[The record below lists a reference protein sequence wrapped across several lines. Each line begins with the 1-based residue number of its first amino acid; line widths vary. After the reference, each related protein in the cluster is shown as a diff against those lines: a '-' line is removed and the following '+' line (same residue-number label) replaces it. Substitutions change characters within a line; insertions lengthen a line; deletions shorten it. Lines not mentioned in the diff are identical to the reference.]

1 MSPSTQEAITAVIK
15 KMKDV
20 GDLPVMTATIREI
33 TDLEKEETSSAA
45 DLANVILK
53 DLALTTKVL
62 KLANSVYYNWSQKEI
77 NTISRSVVVLGF
89 KTITNMAVGV
99 RVLDYFYRSPKSKY
113 LRAHL
118 FVTMF
123 AALFSRILA
132 KQLNYADEE
141 EVFILTLLDN
151 IGLLMTAYALPEQ
164 FEKIRKIVIS
174 GEAGKNTAS
183 RRVLGVSFQEI
194 NVELTRFWGFP
205 PAIVAKLELLLTGP
219 PAMIVSKN
227 DTLKTIVGCATELF
241 YSLHV
246 LEAFW
251 YSRDIQQVMEKYFP
265 LLGIPVDEGKLL
277 MQTALRDGME
287 FLDVL
292 QMAFQPG
299 EFQTLVEDF
308 IADFSSRRQEQLGN
322 DAPWWKMS
330 ETQRARYRKDSMRD
344 IDNTIREGASL
355 NDTLLMVMEGI
366 LKGVGFD
373 RVILFFPENCRK
385 KLKAR
390 MGVGIQIPE
399 DLAQIEVPLREDL
412 HDHYNSVMRSGVPA
426 IVDSVKRPPQREK
439 VNWDVFNRLK
449 GTRFCLVPF
458 SFKGRVVGCFYADR
472 VQSKKPFFDKDL
484 KNILQYKALVE
495 AAFQVLHTGK

>member
-1 MSPSTQEAITAVIK
+1 MSPGTQEAIAAVIK

-77 NTISRSVVVLGF
+77 STISRSVVVLGF
-89 KTITNMAVGV
+89 KTITNMTVGV
-99 RVLDYFYRSPKSKY
+99 RVLDYFYRSPKSRY

-118 FVTMF
+118 LVTMF
-123 AALFSRILA
+123 AALFSRNLA
-132 KQLNYADEE
+132 KRLNYADGE

-174 GEAGKNTAS
+174 GEAGKNTVS

-205 PAIVAKLELLLTGP
+205 PAIVAKLELLLTGSP
-219 PAMIVSKN
+219 TMIVSKN
-227 DTLKTIVGCATELF
+227 DTLKTIVTCATELF

-251 YSRDIQQVMEKYFP
+251 YSRNTQQVMERYFP
-265 LLGIPVDEGKLL
+265 LLGIPVDEGKSLI
-277 MQTALRDGME
+277 QTTLGDGTE

-292 QMAFQPG
+292 QMAFKPG

-308 IADFSSRRQEQLGN
+308 IADFSVRKQEQVVS

-330 ETQRARYRKDSMRD
+330 EAQQTQYRKDSMRD
-344 IDNTIREGASL
+344 IDNTIREGATL
-355 NDTLLMVMEGI
+355 NDILLMAMEGI

-373 RVILFFPENCRK
+373 RVILFFPENSK
-385 KLKAR
+385 KILKAR
-390 MGVGIQIPE
+390 MGVGIQLPE
-399 DLAQIEVPLREDL
+399 DLTQIEVPLGEGL
-412 HDHYNSVMRSGVPA
+412 HDHYNNAMQGGAPV
-426 IVDSVKRPPQREK
+426 IVDSVKRPPQRK
-439 VNWDVFNRLK
+439 NVNWDIFNKLK
-449 GTRFCLVPF
+449 GTSFCLVPF
-458 SFKGRVVGCFYADR
+458 SFKGRVIGCFYADR
-472 VQSKKPFFDKDL
+472 VQSKKPFLDKDL

-495 AAFQVLHTGK
+495 AALQVLKTGE